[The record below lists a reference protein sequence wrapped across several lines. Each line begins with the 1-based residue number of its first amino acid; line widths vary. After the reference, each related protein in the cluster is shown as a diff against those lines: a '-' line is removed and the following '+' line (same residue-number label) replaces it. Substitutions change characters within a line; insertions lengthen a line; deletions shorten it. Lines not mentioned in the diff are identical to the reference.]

1 MKKEVKN
8 ILSLVVFAL
17 VSLYCM
23 MTNQWIL
30 WVGITAMLFIG
41 ALVDSSKDWLD
52 ARQERYLEAMKKM
65 NLLSENP
72 ETLRLLQQ
80 SITRI
85 ENKLDVLEKKWEK
98 Q

>member
-8 ILSLVVFAL
+8 VLALVVFAL

-23 MTNQWIL
+23 MTNLWIL
-30 WVGITAMLFIG
+30 WAGITAMLFID
-41 ALVDSSKDWLD
+41 ALIDSLKDWLD
-52 ARQERYLEAMKKM
+52 TRQERYLDAMKKM
-65 NLLSENP
+65 NPLSENP
-72 ETLRLLQQ
+72 ETLLLLQQ

-85 ENKLDVLEKKWEK
+85 ENKLDVLEKTWEK